1 MRIDDYVTD
10 LGRALSGP
18 SGPKRDMVVEARDSL
33 VDAADAYEAG
43 GAGREEA
50 ERLAIEEFGP
60 VRDIAPGFQA
70 ELTAVAGRRLGL
82 LLFVSVPVT
91 VVMWSV
97 VWRFHPG
104 SFAGYGPRADWH
116 VFASRLLDVLQLG
129 TGLYGGAALLALAR
143 GLVRPGLVTRSL
155 GVIVWVMLPVTGV
168 LSLVLAQTSPAGV
181 ALFLPAVL
189 ANLVTWA
196 FWGMQLYCATR
207 CLRVSRPVRA
217 RA

>member
-33 VDAADAYEAG
+33 VDAADAHEAG
-43 GAGREEA
+43 GADREEA
-50 ERLAIEEFGP
+50 ERLAIAEFGA
-60 VRDIAPGFQA
+60 VRDIAPGFQT

-91 VVMWSV
+91 VIMWSM
-97 VWRFHPG
+97 VWRLHPG
-104 SFAGYGPRADWH
+104 AVTGYPPPAGWH
-116 VFASRLLDVLQLG
+116 VFVSRLLDVLQLG

-155 GVIVWVMLPVTGV
+155 GVIVWVMLPVTGL
-168 LSLVLAQTSPAGV
+168 LSLVLGQTSPTGA
-181 ALFLPAVL
+181 ALFLPVVL
-189 ANLVTWA
+189 ANLVTSA

-207 CLRVSRPVRA
+207 CLRLSRPA
-217 RA
+217 